1 LVYVSL
7 VMNLLDTLC
16 IFVSHLHD
24 AVCLHFAIFQ
34 PDDHYRL
41 SAEFYYGSYA
51 DHVDAGNRR

>member
-1 LVYVSL
+1 
-7 VMNLLDTLC
+7 MNLLDTLC